1 MNSVDMGPLF
11 TSIFGLRSP
20 VIAQVPQGLLAI
32 HGVYAHGTRFVR
44 LAQLLPGT
52 TVVAPDL
59 RGHGRSP
66 KHGPYTIEQHVHD
79 LGPLLRRMGPRT
91 VVVGHSYGGLLAWE
105 LARANHDQ
113 LAGLVLVDP
122 AIAMDKDDARREQL
136 AAKQVQRWPDT
147 SAAMAAL
154 MADRQPEAQWSV
166 ALDVAVG
173 LARDDA
179 GWLRPIWAPEAV
191 HAAWDQVAHRLQPSP
206 WRGPTLLI
214 EAGRE
219 NGRYVSKWLVKNMS
233 QQLGDRLEH
242 VVIDAPHTIPA
253 DAPEEL
259 ARHIAAFIDT
269 LQR

>member
-1 MNSVDMGPLF
+1 MGPLF
-11 TSIFGLRSP
+11 TTIFGLRSP

-32 HGVYAHGTRFVR
+32 HGVCAHGSRYVR
-44 LAQLLPGT
+44 LADGLAGV

-66 KHGPYTIEQHVHD
+66 KHGPYTIDQHVRD

-91 VVVGHSYGGLLAWE
+91 VVLGHSYGGLLAWE

-113 LAGLVLVDP
+113 LSALVLVDP
-122 AIAMDKDDARREQL
+122 ALAIDKDDTRREQE
-136 AAKQVQRWPDT
+136 AAKQPQRWPDAN
-147 SAAMAAL
+147 AAFTAL
-154 MADRQPEAQWSV
+154 MADRPPEAQWSV

-173 LARDDA
+173 LARDDS
-179 GWLRPIWAPEAV
+179 GWFRPVWAPEAV
-191 HAAWDQVAHRLQPSP
+191 HAAWDQIAQRLQPSP

-219 NGRYVSKWLVKNMS
+219 NGRYVSPWLIKNMR

-242 VVIDAPHTIPA
+242 VVMDTGHSITA
-253 DAPEEL
+253 DRPSEL
-259 ARHIAAFIDT
+259 ADLVSLFLER
-269 LQR
+269 LR